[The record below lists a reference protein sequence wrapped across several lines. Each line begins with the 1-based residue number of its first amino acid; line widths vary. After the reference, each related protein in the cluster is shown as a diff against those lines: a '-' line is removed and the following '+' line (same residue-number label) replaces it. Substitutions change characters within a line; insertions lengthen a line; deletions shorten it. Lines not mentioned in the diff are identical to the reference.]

1 MEKFLEVT
9 YLYDFYQELLTE
21 KQRDLISG
29 YYFDDLSLGELASQ
43 HNISRQSVFD
53 SIKKTQQKLL
63 DYEEKLK
70 LWYKYQKQRKILE
83 HMKEL
88 TKEGYQIADERNDT
102 YLTSLSQL
110 IEELMNEM

>member
-9 YLYDFYQELLTE
+9 YLYDFYQGLLTE

-29 YYFDDLSLGELASQ
+29 YYFDDLSLGELAMG

-53 SIKKTQQKLL
+53 SIKKAQQKLL
-63 DYEEKLK
+63 DCETKLQ
-70 LWYKYQKQRKILE
+70 LWSKYQKQEKILQ

-88 TKEGYQIADERNDT
+88 TKEAYKTADEKSQQHF
-102 YLTSLSQL
+102 TSFSQL
-110 IEELMNEM
+110 IDQLMNEL